1 MFNPPINKPATGD
14 AITLNG
20 KTEDELSVAN
30 SSQLNNK
37 DEDELSVDNAAKLD
51 GVDADEYLS
60 STTLPIPDTTY
71 EKQVLYRT
79 PFENKLS
86 NPSFTVDLT
95 GWADSVF
102 GALTTAT
109 IARDTVDFRSSPA
122 ACNISFD
129 TTGLEGEMGVM
140 LTVTGVDLT
149 GVEAIEFYAKQL
161 SASTYYTDVSISNFT
176 IGTTFIGMQVTGK
189 TGGSSG
195 CIDNEWRRCYT
206 EPDAIP
212 VELRTTNQTL
222 HFYFTTQWAKAIEFV
237 VDDFAVYGPT
247 AVPFD
252 FIDIDE
258 YIGEQVDV
266 HLDIPDPEEYKQ
278 IMYRTIKVNAIPSGD
293 MERSDVTPW
302 YYSTY
307 SNEVASMDSSIY
319 HSGSKSLKLTFDLI
333 YSIYLMLDGID
344 LTGVDEITFW
354 MYGGANCANGTVG
367 ASLGEMPSAQSFS
380 TGSWTQ
386 ITYEVPSGNKTT
398 GQNLSLE
405 ITCTAN
411 TGIAI
416 YLDDVVALVNPSDK
430 YGWMSL
436 PVSWAGALASDP
448 STPDNGAMYWN
459 TTGSTLKIYV
469 NSVVGW
475 KTITTT

>member
-1 MFNPPINKPATGD
+1 MSVFNPPIGATSVGD
-14 AITLNG
+14 ATTLNG
-20 KTEDELSVAN
+20 KSEGELSVYD
-30 SSQLNNK
+30 SEKLNGL
-37 DEDELSVDNAAKLD
+37 ES
-51 GVDADEYLS
+51 DEYLS
-60 STTLPIPDTTY
+60 STTLPIPDPTY
-71 EKQVLYRT
+71 EKQVPYRT

-161 SASTYYTDVSISNFT
+161 SASTYYTDISVSYFL
-176 IGTTFIGMQVTGK
+176 IGETQVGMGVTGK

-195 CIDNEWRRCYT
+195 FIDNEWRRCYVND
-206 EPDAIP
+206 PIP
-212 VELRTTNQTL
+212 IELQTTNQTL

-252 FIDIDE
+252 FIEDIDE
-258 YIGEQVDV
+258 YIGKQVDA

-278 IMYRTIKVNAIPSGD
+278 IMYRTTKVNGIPSGG
-293 MERSDVTPW
+293 MERSSASPW
-302 YYSTY
+302 YGPDFGETL
-307 SNEVASMDSSIY
+307 SMDSSIY
-319 HSGSKSLKLTFDLI
+319 HSGSKSLKSTFDLG
-333 YSIYLMLDGID
+333 SGSSTYLMLDDID
-344 LTGVDEITFW
+344 LTGVNEITFW

-416 YLDDVVALVNPSDK
+416 YLDDVVALVDPSDT
-430 YGWMSL
+430 YEWMSL

-448 STPDNGAMYWN
+448 TTPDNGTMYWN